1 MSRKFR
7 GFPCTPDTASSI
19 VNVMLWCRPSVHPSK
34 FANQTETPRNKTP
47 QFPAG
52 ARLGA
57 DRPRGSDQRLRACGH
72 RNPLTQ
78 RTFAAPK
85 VPYAPRLIPASP
97 RPRPR
102 EPLISPCR
110 QGSSF
115 SRGSRGRRHVP
126 GGHSDRLPPLGD
138 THLRPL
144 HVPLPCW
151 RTFRGWLAP
160 GRRVRPLRTGV
171 PVASELGRSWG
182 PRL

>member
-1 MSRKFR
+1 MHPHLPPTRLPLLLMSRF
-7 GFPCTPDTASSI
+7 GA
-19 VNVMLWCRPSVHPSK
+19 VRPSIRQNS
-34 FANQTETPRNKTP
+34 QTKLRRRVTKPRSFQQGP
-47 QFPAG
+47 
-52 ARLGA
+52 RLGA

-85 VPYAPRLIPASP
+85 VPCAPRLIPASP

-115 SRGSRGRRHVP
+115 SRGSHGRRRAP